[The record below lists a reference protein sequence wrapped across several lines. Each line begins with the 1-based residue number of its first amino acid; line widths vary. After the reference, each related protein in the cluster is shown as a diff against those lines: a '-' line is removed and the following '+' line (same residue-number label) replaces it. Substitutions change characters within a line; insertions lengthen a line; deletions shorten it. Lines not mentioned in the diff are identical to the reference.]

1 MPTRLTLA
9 LCLLLTCLSYPA
21 RGQTAVT
28 EERIQRYAQIVL
40 ELEPIRQAHLEEA
53 RRLLGTVNT
62 SGNLCGERN
71 LPAPVQAVCTR
82 YFERSQRL
90 VEQRGLTVQEFNTI
104 TTQAQQDPNL
114 SKRIQEAMLRQR
126 KSF

>member
-1 MPTRLTLA
+1 MPTRLTL
-9 LCLLLTCLSYPA
+9 LLLLLLTNLSRPA
-21 RGQTAVT
+21 WGQTNLS
-28 EERIQRYAQIVL
+28 EDRIQRYALIVL

-53 RRLLGTVNT
+53 RRLLGSVNT

-71 LPAPVQAVCTR
+71 LPASVQAVCNR

-90 VEQRGLTVQEFNTI
+90 VEQRGLTVQEFNAI

-126 KSF
+126 KGF

>member
-1 MPTRLTLA
+1 MPTRLTLT
-9 LCLLLTCLSYPA
+9 LLFLLTGLNLPVWA
-21 RGQTAVT
+21 QTIPSD
-28 EERIQRYAQIVL
+28 ERIQRYALIVL

-71 LPAPVQAVCTR
+71 LPTPVQNVCSR
-82 YFERSQRL
+82 YQERSQRL
-90 VEQRGLTVQEFNTI
+90 VEQRGLTIQEFNTI

-114 SKRIQEAMLRQR
+114 SKRIQDAMLRQR
-126 KSF
+126 KGF

>member
-1 MPTRLTLA
+1 MPTRLTL
-9 LCLLLTCLSYPA
+9 LLLLLLTHLSRPA
-21 RGQTAVT
+21 WGQTNPS
-28 EERIQRYAQIVL
+28 EERIQRYALIVL

-53 RRLLGTVNT
+53 RRLLGSVNT

-71 LPAPVQAVCTR
+71 LPASVQAVCNR

-90 VEQRGLTVQEFNTI
+90 VEQRGLTVQEFNAI

-126 KSF
+126 KGF

>member
-1 MPTRLTLA
+1 MPTRLTL
-9 LCLLLTCLSYPA
+9 LLLLTCLHVPVWA
-21 RGQTAVT
+21 QTPLS
-28 EERIQRYAQIVL
+28 EDRIQRYALIVL

-71 LPAPVQAVCTR
+71 LAPPVQTLCNR
-82 YFERSQRL
+82 YQERSQRI
-90 VEQRGLTVQEFNTI
+90 VEQRGLTIQEFNTI

-126 KSF
+126 KGF